1 MSDDQGELFH
11 LKEHKLLMVV
21 KAFFRPIGL
30 VAGRG
35 RPLMLKKLLFVLA
48 LFGLVSSPLSARAQV
63 ITVVADEW
71 PPFSGEAL
79 PNKGISLDVIT
90 TVLRRAG
97 YAVEAKVL
105 PWARIMEGARGGEH
119 DIVGS
124 LFYDAELEAF
134 MTYGDSYFETDVT
147 FVQRKGGKHRY
158 TDLDALRP
166 YSIAVGDGFLY
177 ADDFDRADFLNK
189 IVVTTAIQGVRMV
202 AYDRADLTLDSA
214 EVIEHAIRTEDPSL
228 AERVEFVASP
238 LATRAI
244 RMAVRND
251 LPHKDKLISDF
262 NRVLDEMR
270 KDGSLDAL
278 LKRHRSH

>member
-1 MSDDQGELFH
+1 MM
-11 LKEHKLLMVV
+11 KT
-21 KAFFRPIGL
+21 
-30 VAGRG
+30 
-35 RPLMLKKLLFVLA
+35 LLFAAA
-48 LFGLVSSPLSARAQV
+48 LFTLVGSPLSARAQV

-71 PPFSGEAL
+71 PPFSGETL

-90 TVLRRAG
+90 TVLRKAG
-97 YAVEAKVL
+97 YTVKAKVL

-124 LFYDAELEAF
+124 LFYDAELEEF
-134 MTYGDSYFETDVT
+134 MTYGDAYFETDVK
-147 FVQRKGGKHRY
+147 FVQRKGMDHLY

-189 IVVTTAIQGVRMV
+189 VIVTTAIQGVRMV
-202 AYDRADLTLDSA
+202 AFDRADLTLDSV
-214 EVIEHAIRTEDPSL
+214 EVIEHAIRTDDPAL
-228 AERVEFVASP
+228 AERVEFVANP
-238 LATRAI
+238 LATREV
-244 RMAVRND
+244 RMAVRNS
-251 LPHKDKLISDF
+251 LPRKDKLISDF

-278 LKRHRSH
+278 LQRHRSD